1 MEYLYKGF
9 IMEFT
14 ALLAALT
21 KIVLTYG
28 TSALGWVVSAVLAWV
43 MVRKKQ
49 GDDKSIDN
57 IQTKLLE
64 TKDEYI
70 NKVQAM
76 NDKLG
81 ELNLKHAEV
90 ISHISEKR
98 VEDLKDLTEEYN
110 KLATSTL
117 RTLDKFVVA
126 IEVSNGFK
134 RSKRSSE
141 DNNND

>member
-1 MEYLYKGF
+1 LEYLYKGF